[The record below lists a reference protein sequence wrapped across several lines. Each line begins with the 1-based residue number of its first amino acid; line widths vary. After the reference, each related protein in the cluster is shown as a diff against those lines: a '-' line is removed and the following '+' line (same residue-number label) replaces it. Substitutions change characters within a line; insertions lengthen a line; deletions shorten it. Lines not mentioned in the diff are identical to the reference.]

1 MLQRTE
7 STLTTPDAAI
17 ALPATGP
24 AATDVRA
31 PAFLSDLSELT
42 KPRITRLV
50 TITAAVGFAM
60 GAMTLGRISTDLV
73 WIAAITMLGTALCS
87 SGASALN
94 EWIERERDG
103 RMRRTAD
110 RPIPAGRVE
119 ARLGLII
126 GLALCAVGVALLG
139 ALVNWASAAVAGAT
153 IFSYVWIY
161 TPLKPFTTIAT
172 VIGAVPGA
180 LPPLIG
186 WTAAFGSVAR
196 SSEGPL
202 PWHGLDHPGG
212 WAIFALMFV
221 WQIPH
226 FLAIAWR
233 HREDYARGGHRVLPV
248 VDPSGVRTVHAT
260 LVWTAAMIPA
270 SLGAIWAMPQLL
282 DWPYAAVALCL
293 GLWFFRAAW
302 RFARSRADGDAKRLF
317 IVSVIYL
324 PLVMGAM
331 VADAALIP

>member
-1 MLQRTE
+1 MLQR
-7 STLTTPDAAI
+7 SDPSLTTPDSAI
-17 ALPATGP
+17 ALPASG
-24 AATDVRA
+24 ASAVEGRA
-31 PAFLSDLSELT
+31 PAFLSDLGELT

-87 SGASALN
+87 AGASALN
-94 EWIERERDG
+94 GWIEHERDG

-119 ARLGLII
+119 PRFGLFI
-126 GLALCAVGVALLG
+126 GLALCAIGVAVLG
-139 ALVNWASAAVAGAT
+139 TLVNWASAAVAAAT

-161 TPLKPFTTIAT
+161 TPLKPFTTLAT

-196 SSEGPL
+196 SADGPL

-248 VDPSGVRTVHAT
+248 IDPSGVRTVHAT

-270 SLGAIWAMPQLL
+270 SLAAIWAMPQLL
-282 DWPYAAVALCL
+282 SWPYAAVALLL

-302 RFARSRADGDAKRLF
+302 RFARSRADADAKRLF